1 MEPSCEAI
9 SWEITSLLKI
19 RIELVATYMQLCQL
33 TTLDDILRNNREIK
47 LSPGTVHVLHHFS
60 TYTFNL
66 LLYCLLTSTTE
77 DTAEGKIIPELK

>member
-19 RIELVATYMQLCQL
+19 RSELVPTYVQLCQP
-33 TTLDDILRNNREIK
+33 TTLDAVLCNSREIEV
-47 LSPGTVHVLHHFS
+47 SPGTVHVLHHFS

-66 LLYCLLTSTTE
+66 LLYCLRTSTTE
-77 DTAEGKIIPELK
+77 DVHSKR